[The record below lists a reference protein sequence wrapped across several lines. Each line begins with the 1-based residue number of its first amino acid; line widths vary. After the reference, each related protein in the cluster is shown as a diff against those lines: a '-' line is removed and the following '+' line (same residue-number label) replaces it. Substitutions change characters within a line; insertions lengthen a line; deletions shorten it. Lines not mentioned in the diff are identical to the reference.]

1 MDIVKA
7 LQSTSIDDAMQ
18 RQHEDIKK
26 GGLVKVYYKATAQ
39 GLEVYK
45 YVVKNG
51 NTKTIYLKG

>member
-7 LQSTSIDDAMQ
+7 LQSTSIEDAMKQ
-18 RQHEDIKK
+18 QHEDIKK

-45 YVVKNG
+45 YIVKQG
-51 NTKTIYLKG
+51 NTKKIYLKG